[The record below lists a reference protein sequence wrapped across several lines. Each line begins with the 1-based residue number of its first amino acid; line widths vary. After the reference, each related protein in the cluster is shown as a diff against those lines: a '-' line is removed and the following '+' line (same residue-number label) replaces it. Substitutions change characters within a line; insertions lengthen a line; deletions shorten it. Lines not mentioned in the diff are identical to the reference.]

1 VKVNFPLSDLEL
13 NIEDDVV
20 AEAELLLPPALQE
33 LEKNLWISHFDAE
46 IETEIQLTGVKVKQF
61 TCTCAVFKKHTVCP
75 HIAASLLA
83 LLKKKQIL
91 MEAKT
96 VKKIIAQ
103 KAVETPTKL
112 TIPHILKRTDPA
124 QLIEFIADYARNDK
138 QFALALKTRFT
149 ADLSSGNFAEHYKT
163 LIDNTL
169 KAAKNPQGKLTP
181 KGWAQFFTMLDELR
195 QKADTHFKN
204 GELSKSVDI
213 LKLTMPLLHRY
224 LRAYDAPK
232 VKLEK
237 RQLQMVEILRG
248 YSQVLVSPE
257 LADQIWDFVANEF
270 SNNAKYPFTIP
281 LFDWL
286 LAYADTKLRVDRVVE
301 ILDNQVVATRGQFD
315 IQDRLLTQKIQ
326 VLQKSG
332 RVDEASSMIL
342 GSAQNP
348 EVLFFAVQNSIETG
362 EFVLAK
368 NLCQNGLTIFKNNS
382 PVIEQIDEFLLSIAQ
397 KEFDTEGVL
406 IYAEK
411 RFLSSLQMAYFNLLK
426 RYRMPNVK
434 LNKIIQNVEN
444 QQYRIEKR
452 DALAAI
458 YFNEQQYD
466 KLNELIENIQSFEL
480 LRRYGVDLWAI
491 DKARCIDVH
500 KKIMYEYL
508 YSHLGRPPAQRIR
521 SVLENHIERNGK
533 NLAEALMSELK
544 RDFPER
550 YSLKEEL
557 ENMLVDMEKK
567 AARQL

>member
-20 AEAELLLPPALQE
+20 AEAELLASPTLQE
-33 LEKNLWISHFDAE
+33 IEKNLWIASFDDGA
-46 IETEIQLTGVKVKQF
+46 ETEIQVSGVRVKQF
-61 TCTCAVFKKHTVCP
+61 TCGCAVFKKHTVCP

-91 MEAKT
+91 MAAK
-96 VKKIIAQ
+96 VAKKAVAQ
-103 KAVETPTKL
+103 KALEAPSKL

-149 ADLSSGNFAEHYKT
+149 ADLSAGNFIDHYKT

-169 KAAKNPQGKLTP
+169 KAAKNPHGKLTP

-195 QKADTHFKN
+195 QKAEGHYKN
-204 GELSKSVDI
+204 GELSKSFEI

-237 RQLQMVEILRG
+237 RQLQFVEILRG

-257 LADQIWDFVANEF
+257 LSEQIWDFVVQEF
-270 SNNAKYPFTIP
+270 SNNAKYSFSIP

-286 LAYADTKLRVDRVVE
+286 LVYADTKPRVDKIVQT
-301 ILDNQVVATRGQFD
+301 LDNQVVATRGQFD

-332 RVDEASSMIL
+332 RVDEASTMIL

-348 EVLFFAVQNSIETG
+348 EVLFFAVQNSIDTG

-368 NLCQNGLTIFKNNS
+368 NLCQNGLNIFKNN
-382 PVIEQIDEFLLSIAQ
+382 PTVLEQIEEYLLNIAQ

-406 IYAEK
+406 TYAEK
-411 RFLSSLQMAYFNLLK
+411 RFLSSLKMEYYNLLK
-426 RYRMPNVK
+426 RYRMPIEK
-434 LNKIIQNVEN
+434 LKNIVQNVEH

-458 YFNEQQYD
+458 YFTENTFT
-466 KLNELIENIQSFEL
+466 KLFELIENIQSFEL

-491 DKARCIDVH
+491 DKQKCIDLH

-508 YSHLGRPPAQRIR
+508 YVHLGRPPAQRIR
-521 SVLENHIERNGK
+521 SVLEHHIERNGK
-533 NLAEALMSELK
+533 DLAEAMMTQFK
-544 RDFPER
+544 NDFPER

-557 ENMLVDMEKK
+557 ENMIVEMEKK
-567 AARQL
+567 ALRQI